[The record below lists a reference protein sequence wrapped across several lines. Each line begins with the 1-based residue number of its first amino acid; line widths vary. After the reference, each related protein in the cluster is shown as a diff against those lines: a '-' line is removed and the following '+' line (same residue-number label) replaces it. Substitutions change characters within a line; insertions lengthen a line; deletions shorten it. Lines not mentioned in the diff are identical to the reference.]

1 METAKMKRAPSLA
14 AIALG
19 LALAGCG
26 PVNRGVATVHQPV
39 VSRAD
44 YTLDVGVDAT
54 GLRYGEE
61 RRLTAWFDSLHLG
74 YGDRVSVDDPDAA
87 AGAHRAAIAGVA
99 SHYGLLVD
107 RTPPVTE
114 GAVPPGAARVI
125 ISRST
130 AEVPHCPDWRRDSQP
145 EFEASTTSN
154 FGCAVNSNLAMMVAN
169 PQDLI
174 VGQTGSMTRD
184 ARTVTKAVKTYRDYI
199 PTGVSGTVDKAS
211 AKDSK

>member
-1 METAKMKRAPSLA
+1 MKRAPSLA

-39 VSRAD
+39 VTRAD
-44 YTLDVGVDAT
+44 YTLDLGVDGK

-61 RRLTAWFDSLHLG
+61 RRLTAWFDSLQLG
-74 YGDRVSVDDPDAA
+74 YGDRVAVDDPEPA
-87 AGAHRAAIAGVA
+87 AGHRAAIAEVA
-99 SHYGLLVD
+99 SRYGMLVD

-114 GAVPPGAARVI
+114 GAIAPGSVRVI
-125 ISRST
+125 ITRST
-130 AEVPHCPDWRRDSQP
+130 AEVPNCPDWRRDSQP

-154 FGCAVNSNLAMMVAN
+154 FGCAANANLAMMVAN

-174 VGQTGSMTRD
+174 VGQAGSPTRD
-184 ARTVTKAVKTYRDYI
+184 ARTVTKAVKSYRDYI
-199 PTGVSGTVDKAS
+199 PTGVNATVDKTGS
-211 AKDSK
+211 TSGGGK

>member
-39 VSRAD
+39 VTRAD
-44 YTLDVGVDAT
+44 YTLDVGVDAN

-61 RRLTAWFDSLHLG
+61 RRLTAWFDSLNVG
-74 YGDRVSVDDPDAA
+74 YGDRISIDDPAPA
-87 AGAHRAAIAGVA
+87 AGHRNAVGEVA
-99 SHYGLLVD
+99 SQYGLLVD
-107 RTPPVTE
+107 RTPPVTQ
-114 GAVPPGAARVI
+114 GAVPPGTIRVI
-125 ISRST
+125 ITRST
-130 AEVPHCPDWRRDSQP
+130 AEVPNCPDWRRDSHP

-154 FGCAVNSNLAMMVAN
+154 FGCAANSNLAMMVAN

-174 VGQTGSMTRD
+174 VGQAGSPTRD
-184 ARTVTKAVKTYRDYI
+184 ARSVTKSVKTYRDYV
-199 PTGVSGTVDKAS
+199 PTGVSGTVEKAS
-211 AKDSK
+211 VKEVKQ

>member
-26 PVNRGVATVHQPV
+26 PVNRGLTSVHQPV

-44 YTLDVGVDAT
+44 YTLDVGVDGK

-61 RRLTAWFDSLHLG
+61 RRLTAWFDSLQLG
-74 YGDRVSVDDPDAA
+74 YGDRLALDDPAPA
-87 AGAHRAAIAGVA
+87 PAHRAAIAEVA

-114 GAVPPGAARVI
+114 GAVPPGTARVI
-125 ISRST
+125 ITRSS
-130 AEVPHCPDWRRDSQP
+130 AEVMHCPDWRRDSQP

-154 FGCAVNSNLAMMVAN
+154 YGCAVNADLAMMVAN
-169 PQDLI
+169 PQDLV
-174 VGQTGSMTRD
+174 VGQTGSQTRD
-184 ARTVTKAVKTYRDYI
+184 ARTVTKALKTYRDYV
-199 PTGVSGTVDKAS
+199 PTGASGEVEKAS
-211 AKDSK
+211 VKEVKQ

>member
-1 METAKMKRAPSLA
+1 MTRAHSIA
-14 AIALG
+14 ALALG

-39 VSRAD
+39 VTRAD
-44 YTLDVGVDAT
+44 YTLDVGVDGN

-61 RRLTAWFDSLHLG
+61 RRLTAWFDSLELG
-74 YGDRVSVDDPDAA
+74 YGDRLTIDDPAPA
-87 AGAHRAAIAGVA
+87 AGHRAAVAEVA
-99 SHYGLLVD
+99 SHYGVLVE

-114 GAVPPGAARVI
+114 GAVPPGTVRVI
-125 ISRST
+125 ITRSS

-154 FGCAVNSNLAMMVAN
+154 FGCAANADLAMMVAN

-174 VGQTGSMTRD
+174 VGQTGSRTRD
-184 ARTVTKAVKTYRDYI
+184 ARTVQKALKSYRDYV
-199 PTGVSGTVDKAS
+199 PTGAGGTVEKAS
-211 AKDSK
+211 VKEVKQ